1 MAVEVVEPAASLL
14 GIKSGC
20 YGDGLNLGG
29 SSQHDVLNGLDDD
42 NLADNLAVGDILG
55 ANEFVAGGE
64 GSLGGGRGG
73 SRGRLRFGLGLG
85 LSKGSDLDLLRA

>member
-1 MAVEVVEPAASLL
+1 MVEPAASLL

-29 SSQHDVLNGLDDD
+29 SSQHDVLDGLDDD

-73 SRGRLRFGLGLG
+73 SRGRLRLGLG